1 MEMAMATRIGTET
14 AITTALGRH
23 LESLTRPRITRPIFH
38 QVPATGVA
46 REHLLP
52 TAGLGRVVA
61 PPLEIPR
68 LSPEL
73 GPELGPERRPQA
85 RSPVTD
91 FPRPTGMGWGQVRGL
106 HTGVVPLGAMG
117 GAAAGEAT
125 TWMEARPQAPC
136 PNSWAASLVMLGT
149 LSCACLLANLLL
161 AVVVFLLVLVALLLY
176 KYRYKRH
183 VQAFLGKFGPSW
195 ISPSTKW
202 AAKRSSIGAG
212 LLFANGCHADR
223 LMNEKWSSNLP
234 TQVTYPDPAATRP
247 ESIESLSSFHITALG
262 NRKRSSRDGLFYF
275 SPLSM
280 GFPQTPPPT
289 VPRRSQ
295 ESLESVS
302 ITSSDVLMSPFLQT
316 VHDRSGRESLI
327 SIASSGIFS
336 PSLLSWPAPPSAA
349 PGIGASPP
357 PTSGPQTDLSEL
369 AARYK
374 SLTPTKLCTRPLTPV
389 GPSTTELREMG
400 VGTEGGKPRNIFVLG

>member
-1 MEMAMATRIGTET
+1 MAMAMATIMGTET

-23 LESLTRPRITRPIFH
+23 LESLTRPRITGPIVH
-38 QVPATGVA
+38 PVPATGVA
-46 REHLLP
+46 REYLLP

-61 PPLEIPR
+61 HPLEIPR
-68 LSPEL
+68 LSPE
-73 GPELGPERRPQA
+73 PGPERRPQA
-85 RSPVTD
+85 CSLVTD

-125 TWMEARPQAPC
+125 TWMEARPQVPC

-149 LSCACLLANLLL
+149 LSWACLFANLLL
-161 AVVVFLLVLVALLLY
+161 AVVAFLLVLVALLLY

-183 VQAFLGKFGPSW
+183 VQAFLGKLGPSW

-202 AAKRSSIGAG
+202 AAKRSSIGAD
-212 LLFANGCHADR
+212 LLLANGCHADR
-223 LMNEKWSSNLP
+223 LMNDKWSSNLP
-234 TQVTYPDPAATRP
+234 TQVTYLDSAASRP
-247 ESIESLSSFHITALG
+247 ESIEILSSFHITALG
-262 NRKRSSRDGLFYF
+262 NRKRSSRGGLFYV

-280 GFPQTPPPT
+280 GFPQTPPTT
-289 VPRRSQ
+289 VPCRSQ

-336 PSLLSWPAPPSAA
+336 RSLLSWPAPPSAA
-349 PGIGASPP
+349 PSIGASPP
-357 PTSGPQTDLSEL
+357 PTTGPQTDLSEL

-374 SLTPTKLCTRPLTPV
+374 SLTPTKLCTWPLTPV
-389 GPSTTELREMG
+389 GPST
-400 VGTEGGKPRNIFVLG
+400 PPN